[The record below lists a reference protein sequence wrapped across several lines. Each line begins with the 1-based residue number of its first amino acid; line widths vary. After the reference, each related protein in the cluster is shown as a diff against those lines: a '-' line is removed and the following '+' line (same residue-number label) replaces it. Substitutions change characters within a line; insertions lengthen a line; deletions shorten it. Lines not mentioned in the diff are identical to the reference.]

1 MMISRPLR
9 PSAAEV
15 MSRAANVAALG
26 VPTDGSVDVTE
37 GLQGAWTNHGLI
49 HLPPGTY
56 KTSATLIGPATDGA
70 GIIGEGSANTTIIS
84 SDLTHD
90 VIQSHD
96 RISGPIFKGLK
107 ITRTAQATTGFG
119 LNMNPTSTNDWA
131 FVHDLWLLN
140 HAVGINLG
148 STGYSV
154 AQKIRS
160 ECNRF
165 HGFQLVGQW
174 QLLDL
179 FAALNGG
186 NGFHVVSTTPAS
198 SGQWRGLSTFDNA
211 GFGMLVSATSSADRI
226 EGLRISDSFFGGD
239 AAGEIFLDTFGNA
252 LHTFTNVYCEL
263 QPADV
268 AGIVVTQNNPDCLFS
283 GCHAEGSGSG
293 CALNYD
299 GAGTLVV
306 QGGSYITSGN
316 GIAISGTR
324 GKASIMGAI
333 ARSATG
339 TGIAMVAP
347 MVAASIIGCNASSI
361 INTTATPYTEGNY
374 GASGQ
379 A

>member
-1 MMISRPLR
+1 MMISHWGS
-9 PSAAEV
+9 SAAEV
-15 MSRAANVAALG
+15 MSGAANVAALG
-26 VPTDGSVDVTE
+26 VPTDGSVDVTAA
-37 GLQGAWTNHGLI
+37 LQDAWTNHGLI
-49 HLPPGTY
+49 YLPPGTY

-70 GIIGEGSANTTIIS
+70 GIVGEGSASTTIIC

-90 VIQSHD
+90 VIQSPD
-96 RISGPIFKGLK
+96 RISGLIFKGLK

-119 LNMNPTSTNDWA
+119 LNMNPISTNDWA
-131 FVHDLWLLN
+131 FVNDLWLLN

-160 ECNRF
+160 EGNRF

-198 SGQWRGLSTFDNA
+198 SGQWRGLSTFKNA
-211 GFGMLVSATSSADRI
+211 GFGLLVSATSSADRI

-239 AAGEIFLDTFGNA
+239 GAGEIFLDTFGNA

-283 GCHAEGSGSG
+283 GCHAEGSGGGG
-293 CALNYD
+293 CALYYD
-299 GAGTLVV
+299 GTGTLIV

-316 GIAISGTR
+316 ATAISGTR
-324 GKASIMGAI
+324 GSASIMGAI

-347 MVAASIIGCNASSI
+347 MVAASIIGCNASSVT
-361 INTTATPYTEGNY
+361 NTTATPYAQGNY
-374 GASGQ
+374 GTSGE

>member
-1 MMISRPLR
+1 
-9 PSAAEV
+9 
-15 MSRAANVAALG
+15 
-26 VPTDGSVDVTE
+26 
-37 GLQGAWTNHGLI
+37 
-49 HLPPGTY
+49 
-56 KTSATLIGPATDGA
+56 
-70 GIIGEGSANTTIIS
+70 
-84 SDLTHD
+84 
-90 VIQSHD
+90 
-96 RISGPIFKGLK
+96 
-107 ITRTAQATTGFG
+107 
-119 LNMNPTSTNDWA
+119 MNPISTNDWT
-131 FVHDLWLLN
+131 FVNDLWLLN

-160 ECNRF
+160 EGNRF

-198 SGQWRGLSTFDNA
+198 SGQWRGLSTFKNA
-211 GFGMLVSATSSADRI
+211 GFGLLVSATSSADRI

-239 AAGEIFLDTFGNA
+239 GAGEIFLDTFGNA
-252 LHTFTNVYCEL
+252 LHTFTNVYSEL

-283 GCHAEGSGSG
+283 GCHAEGSGGGG
-293 CALNYD
+293 CALYYD
-299 GAGTLVV
+299 GTGTLIV
-306 QGGSYITSGN
+306 QGGSYTTSGN
-316 GIAISGTR
+316 ATAISGTR
-324 GKASIMGAI
+324 GSASIMGAI

-347 MVAASIIGCNASSI
+347 MVAASIIGCNASSVT
-361 INTTATPYTEGNY
+361 NTTATPYAQGNY
-374 GASGQ
+374 GTSGE